1 MSRLL
6 PILLASFALP
16 AWSVLASEPAE
27 KPAEK
32 TAERRVLLPEFPV
45 PPLAMDG
52 RAPKRISSL
61 RLLRELQRGGVRGWG
76 KFDAMDGDY
85 ALFRGDSLAV
95 LGAWLE
101 TACKALDYDLAGAR
115 GRHYDGAVFARLLNV
130 ATSIASLR
138 EDAINLA
145 MPIGVLAC
153 RREEEWGEL
162 PGDDKDDAYV
172 IFATDQGVLV
182 YDPPTRQLSALAEFP
197 NREHVIK
204 VWF

>member
-6 PILLASFALP
+6 FI
-16 AWSVLASEPAE
+16 VLASVASPA
-27 KPAEK
+27 PPLFAADA
-32 TAERRVLLPEFPV
+32 AERAAERQILLPEFPS
-45 PPLAMDG
+45 PPLALEG
-52 RAPKRISSL
+52 RSPKRVSSL

-76 KFDAMDGDY
+76 RFDAMDGDY
-85 ALFRGDSLAV
+85 ALFRGESLAV
-95 LGAWLE
+95 LAAWLE

-138 EDAINLA
+138 EDALNLA

-153 RREEEWGEL
+153 RREADWGGL
-162 PGDDKDDAYV
+162 PGDGKEDAYV
-172 IFATDQGVLV
+172 IFATDQGMLV
-182 YDPPTRQLSALAEFP
+182 YDPPTRQLCALAEFP
-197 NREHVIK
+197 NRDQVIK

>member
-6 PILLASFALP
+6 FILLACVAPSAVSAL
-16 AWSVLASEPAE
+16 AAE
-27 KPAEK
+27 KAE
-32 TAERRVLLPEFPV
+32 ERQILLPEFPA
-45 PPLAMDG
+45 PPLAVEG
-52 RAPKRISSL
+52 KTPKKIGSV

-76 KFDAMDGDY
+76 KFDAVDGDY

-153 RREEEWGEL
+153 RREAEWGDL
-162 PGDDKDDAYV
+162 PGDGKEDAYV
-172 IFATDQGVLV
+172 IFATDQGMMV
-182 YDPPTRQLSALAEFP
+182 YDPPTRQLCPLAEFP
-197 NREHVIK
+197 NREQVIK